1 MVEKEAFGAS
11 VFKRHGALRFKA
23 DTVRSLES
31 DCILFCCWLRIVLQT
46 FMLGLFASELN
57 LDEQC
62 LAWIVCALEIIMCIV
77 HSTEEDQQRLVN

>member
-1 MVEKEAFGAS
+1 
-11 VFKRHGALRFKA
+11 
-23 DTVRSLES
+23 
-31 DCILFCCWLRIVLQT
+31 
-46 FMLGLFASELN
+46 MLGLFASELN